1 MDKYS
6 RERKYSKSKRPNRHC
21 GQQIGGTQRHNGLN
35 HYRKMGTILHKQKS
49 QRRRAHFKNI
59 IYDTMNQEDLYKGAT
74 YEEAADY
81 DWCDE
86 HGEPTCN
93 GSVVIGL
100 VSPPPVQIQY
110 QHPFNSFN
118 NSKGCSSGMGRSHG
132 APRIWHSNRT
142 GQKYNSKRERWEA
155 EGDEHRVQEPNNG
168 NNYWYNRDTGKY
180 QTFPNNK
187 MKRLKSKGIIV

>member
-6 RERKYSKSKRPNRHC
+6 RERKYIKSKRPNRHC

-49 QRRRAHFKNI
+49 QRRRAHSKNI
-59 IYDTMNQEDLYKGAT
+59 VDTLKQ
-74 YEEAADY
+74 EAADY

-86 HGEPTCN
+86 HDELN

-100 VSPPPVQIQY
+100 ISPPPVQIQY
-110 QHPFNSFN
+110 QHSFN
-118 NSKGCSSGMGRSHG
+118 NSKDCSSGMGRSHG
-132 APRIWHSNRT
+132 APRVWHSNRT
-142 GQKYNSKRERWEA
+142 GRRYNSKRERWEA
-155 EGDEHRVQEPNNG
+155 EGDEHRAQESNNG
-168 NNYWYNRDTGKY
+168 NNYWYNRDTEKY

-187 MKRLKSKGIIV
+187 IKRLKAKGINV